1 MDRNVLDLQSAEFLE
16 DLFRSWLEDPRSV
29 HPQWREY
36 FEAVAGELGNGGPH
50 PGPIPPTHPSR
61 STNEAAATAEH
72 IRSVGGVDA
81 ASRGGA
87 SGPATAAG
95 TSGPAT
101 AAGTAGAGA
110 DSTGAPADTFSPA
123 AIEAARN
130 AGLTGPALREAMP
143 QAEVY
148 RQSRVDSLIWAYR
161 DVGYIYADLNPLEN
175 YTTPELKY
183 MYITMEGNYES
194 LTLGAFGLSEDD
206 LEEEVFTGGYF
217 EPKRATLREL
227 LEMLRRTYCSNMG
240 AEILHIQNKPMRRW
254 LIEHLESPARRPN
267 WDTARKKRF
276 QKDLIKAE
284 ELERFIHSNFIGQK
298 RFSLEGGEAIVP
310 ALRYIVEAAPEHG
323 LHEIVLGM
331 AHRGR
336 LNVLTNVMRKQPVE
350 TFSHF
355 TENYMPHT
363 YGGSGD
369 VKYHLGHSM
378 DVDAENGEKVHVS
391 LVANPSHLESVDP
404 VVEGK
409 TRGIQRRRGDRNR
422 KKVMPVLIHG
432 DAAFSGQGVVAETLN
447 LSQLKGY
454 KTGGTVHIILN
465 NQIGFTTASR
475 DARST
480 FFATDIAKSMPV
492 PILHVNGDDIE
503 AVLHAID
510 LALRYRQKFGY
521 DAVVDILCYR
531 RLGHNEADEPS
542 FTHPIMYNIIKN
554 HESVTTQY
562 GKQVAESGVMPK
574 TEQDEFRGQY
584 KQALKNELEKAK
596 QGYTPHLDDAFERGE
611 WSEISREYSFEP
623 VDTSVPREGL
633 AHIGATL
640 TQVPDDFSIHPKLKR
655 FVKDRAGRVESG
667 ENFDWALGESMAFG
681 SLLMEGHSI
690 RLSGEDSGRGTF
702 SQRHAV
708 WWDAEADVPTTY
720 VPLRHLSDEQ
730 GVFSVYDSPLSE
742 FAVLGFDYGYSLA
755 QPNMLVIWE
764 AQFGDFVNGGQV
776 VIDQFIA
783 AGEAKWF
790 RSTGLVMLLPHGYEG
805 QGPEHS
811 SAHLERFLQL
821 SAERNLQVV
830 NLTTPAQYFHALRK
844 QLKAP
849 YRKPLIIMSPKSLL
863 RHKRCVSSMDE
874 LADGTFNFVLDDE
887 TAKPE
892 RVKRLILCSGKV
904 YYDLAER
911 REQSGRGDIAIAR
924 VEQLYPFPKKR
935 IRELVNKYRHTEH
948 VVWCQEEPENR
959 GAFSFVRGPIG
970 DLLSESGRRLEY
982 AGRPRSASPATGSH
996 TQHTE
1001 ELEQLLSTAFGDDA
1015 GGGQSRSAGSRA
1027 PKSKQKRTQKEA
1039 GA

>member
-1 MDRNVLDLQSAEFLE
+1 VDRSILDLQSAEFLE
-16 DLFRSWLEDPRSV
+16 DLFRSWIEDPQSVPAEWRS
-29 HPQWREY
+29 Y
-36 FEAVAGELGNGGPH
+36 FNSLGEVTGNGGPY
-50 PGPIPPTHPSR
+50 PGPIPPTHPAR
-61 STNEAAATAEH
+61 
-72 IRSVGGVDA
+72 
-81 ASRGGA
+81 
-87 SGPATAAG
+87 AAG
-95 TSGPAT
+95 NG
-101 AAGTAGAGA
+101 AAGRT
-110 DSTGAPADTFSPA
+110 DSAAPAPPTPSTPAPTDGFSPA
-123 AIEAARN
+123 AIEGAKSASLD
-130 AGLTGPALREAMP
+130 GHALREGMP
-143 QAEVY
+143 QADVY

-194 LTLGAFGLSEDD
+194 LTLESFGLSEAD
-206 LEEEVFTGGYF
+206 LDKEVFTGGYF
-217 EPKRATLREL
+217 EPKRAPLREL
-227 LEMLRRTYCSNMG
+227 LEMLRRTYCDKLG

-254 LIEHLESPARRPN
+254 LIEHLESPARRAD
-267 WDTARKKRF
+267 WDKERRKRF

-298 RFSLEGGEAIVP
+298 RFSLEGGEGLIP
-310 ALRYIVEAAPEHG
+310 ALRYIVESAPEHNVQ
-323 LHEIVLGM
+323 EIVLGM

-336 LNVLTNVMRKQPVE
+336 LNVLTNVLRKQPAE

-369 VKYHLGHSM
+369 VKYHLGHSI
-378 DVDAENGEKVHVS
+378 DVDAENGRTVHVS

-432 DAAFSGQGVVAETLN
+432 DAAFSGQGVVSETFN

-492 PILHVNGDDIE
+492 PIFHVNGDDIE

-510 LALRYRQKFGY
+510 LAFRYRQKFGY

-542 FTHPIMYNIIKN
+542 FTHPLMYNIIKN
-554 HESVTTQY
+554 HENVTTRY
-562 GKQVAESGVMPK
+562 GKQVAENGVMPAD
-574 TEQDEFRGQY
+574 EQDAFREQY
-584 KQALKNELEKAK
+584 KTALKNELEKAK
-596 QGYTPHLDDAFERGE
+596 QGYKPHLDDAFERGE
-611 WSEISREYSFEP
+611 WTEINRLYSFDG
-623 VDTSVPREGL
+623 VDTRVPAEQL
-633 AHIGATL
+633 QEIGQAL
-640 TQVPDDFSIHPKLKR
+640 IRVPEDFTVHPKLKR
-655 FVKDRAGRVESG
+655 FIKDRRERVESG
-667 ENFDWALGESMAFG
+667 QNFDWALAESLAFG
-681 SLLMEGHSI
+681 SLLLEGHPI

-708 WWDAEADVPTTY
+708 WWDAKTEVPTSY
-720 VPLRHLSDEQ
+720 VPLRHIREEQ
-730 GVFSVYDSPLSE
+730 GAFSVYDSPLSE

-755 QPNMLVIWE
+755 QPNCLVIWE

-776 VIDQFIA
+776 IIDQFIA
-783 AGEAKWF
+783 AGESKWF
-790 RSTGLVMLLPHGYEG
+790 RSSGLVMLLPHGYEG

-821 SAERNLQVV
+821 SAEENLQVV

-844 QLKAP
+844 QIVAP
-849 YRKPLIIMSPKSLL
+849 YRKPLIVMSPKSLL
-863 RHKRCVSSMDE
+863 RHKACVSDLSE
-874 LADGTFNFVLDDE
+874 LAEGTFRYVIDDGTVG
-887 TAKPE
+887 AKSAT
-892 RVKRLILCSGKV
+892 RLILCSGKV
-904 YYDLAER
+904 YYDLDQR
-911 REQSGRGDIAIAR
+911 REERGHEDAAIVR
-924 VEQLYPFPKKR
+924 IEQLYPFPEHE
-935 IRELVNKYRHTEH
+935 IREVIARYDRAEE
-948 VVWCQEEPENR
+948 VVWCQEESENR
-959 GAFSFVRGPIG
+959 GAFGFVRGPIG
-970 DLLSESGRRLEY
+970 DILSESGRRLRY
-982 AGRPRSASPATGSH
+982 AGRPRTASPATGSH
-996 TQHTE
+996 KQHTE
-1001 ELEQLLSTAFGDDA
+1001 ELRHLLDEAFSETEHKTEDA
-1015 GGGQSRSAGSRA
+1015 
-1027 PKSKQKRTQKEA
+1027 E
-1039 GA
+1039 